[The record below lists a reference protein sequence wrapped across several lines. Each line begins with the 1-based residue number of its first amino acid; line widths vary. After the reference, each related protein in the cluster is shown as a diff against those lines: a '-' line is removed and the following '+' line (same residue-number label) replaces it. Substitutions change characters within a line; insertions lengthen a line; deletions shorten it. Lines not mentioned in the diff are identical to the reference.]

1 MRRIFGVVFR
11 PAIIA
16 ACLAG
21 GRAVAADSAGVQLT
35 PTAAIAP
42 DLAAFPRI
50 EAAPDEAAARINH
63 ALAAADDRSRA
74 FVKDCAAQEG
84 EDPTSVTRTIMVTM
98 RGPRYLSFV
107 ANDSFDCHGAHPDT
121 DTVALVYD
129 LKTGAP
135 VNWGAVLPATL
146 AGKARLDEAGD
157 GTRIGMTSSPVLQRL
172 YLKGHEIDP
181 DCIEPLSEPGLEF
194 ILWPDAEQ
202 GGLAIQPASL
212 PHVVAACGDRATIP
226 LARLRQLGVKTGL
239 IDAIQT
245 AHDQHLY
252 EPAPH

>member
-1 MRRIFGVVFR
+1 LERISGRPFR
-11 PAIIA
+11 LAIIA

-21 GRAVAADSAGVQLT
+21 GPAIAADSGVQLT
-35 PTAAIAP
+35 RSAAIAP

-50 EAAPDEAAARINH
+50 AADAGEAAARINR

-84 EDPTSVTRTIMVTM
+84 EGPTSVTRTITVTM

-107 ANDSFDCHGAHPDT
+107 AYDYFDCRGAHPDT
-121 DTVALVYD
+121 DTIALVYD

-135 VNWGAVLPATL
+135 VNWGALLPAAL
-146 AGKARLDEAGD
+146 VGKAELDTSGD
-157 GTRIGMTSSPVLQRL
+157 GTRIGMASSPALQQL
-172 YLKGHEIDP
+172 YLKGHKIDP

-194 ILWPDAEQ
+194 ILWADAEQ

-212 PHVVAACGDRATIP
+212 PHVVAACGDSATIP
-226 LARLRQLGVKTGL
+226 LSRLRQLGVKSEL
-239 IDAIQT
+239 ADAIQA
-245 AHDQHLY
+245 AHDHHLY